1 MNNNVKV
8 FAVIEEHEKRN
19 ILIRNMEIDE
29 HHFSR

>member
-8 FAVIEEHEKRN
+8 FAVVEEHKKRN
-19 ILIRNMEIDE
+19 ILIRNMEIGE